1 MGYIF
6 GFQLLRGQK
15 GRSRSTILDGKI
27 NRPHDVGIYSW
38 NPNGHC
44 FDLEF
49 RPCFGGLGPF
59 KKQGRLGSR
68 FKIGHHERM
77 PLLTRPRIMY
87 SQNSFDKLVAKFLS
101 EKDELA
107 FPVGPRK
114 NCQIHCFFFECSPP
128 GDSKWP
134 FYKGSQNTIPTQKGH
149 TELPGQY
156 FSCAIFLRHIFFSQ
170 VGLGGFNHQLK
181 STNGFS
187 LVVW

>member
-114 NCQIHCFFFECSPP
+114 NCQIHCFFFWMLTPRWFKVTFLQRVTKHHP
-128 GDSKWP
+128 NPKRAHRIAR
-134 FYKGSQNTIPTQKGH
+134 TI
-149 TELPGQY
+149 
-156 FSCAIFLRHIFFSQ
+156 FFLRYFFRHICFSQ